1 MFTNMKSIKP
11 SAAAINASKSFI
23 ACIKGKI
30 IILKFWSFPADVA
43 LTNDVVLTDDM
54 ILTKMI

>member
-1 MFTNMKSIKP
+1 MNMKSIKP
-11 SAAAINASKSFI
+11 SAAAVDASKSFI

-30 IILKFWSFPADVA
+30 IILKQDRSFPADVA
-43 LTNDVVLTDDM
+43 LTNDILLIDDM